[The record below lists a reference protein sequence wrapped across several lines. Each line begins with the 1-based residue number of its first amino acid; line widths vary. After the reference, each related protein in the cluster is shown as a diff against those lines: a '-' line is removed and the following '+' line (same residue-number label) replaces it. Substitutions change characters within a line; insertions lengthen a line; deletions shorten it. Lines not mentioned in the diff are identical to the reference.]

1 MENYQYLYLIINNKM
16 EELRLRQEI
25 LFLLTR
31 DVSHLP
37 EDYPQV
43 DIKKLL
49 KKNDLQR
56 IRLAKRLMNES
67 INMLKVDE
75 TSAKEQKSYIGKG
88 QFCPP
93 ACNNN

>member
-1 MENYQYLYLIINNKM
+1 M

-31 DVSHLP
+31 DVSYLP

-56 IRLAKRLMNES
+56 MRIIKRLISQS
-67 INMLKVDE
+67 INLLKEDE
-75 TSAKEQKSYIGKG
+75 VSSKEQKSYIGKG
-88 QFCPP
+88 QWCPP
-93 ACNNN
+93 NCNNN